1 MIRTLRALGVAV
13 ATCGAVL
20 VAAPPAS
27 ADITCTLSSNAHQFD
42 GVDRLG
48 GRNYE
53 FTLHAGRGF
62 RWYQVSYVD
71 GYGRKWLHGNGAEH
85 PNNSGWILSSHFPCD

>member
-1 MIRTLRALGVAV
+1 MNRTLRTLCTAL
-13 ATCGAVL
+13 ATCGTLL

-27 ADITCTLSSNAHQFD
+27 ADVVCTLSSNAYQYD
-42 GVDRLG
+42 GVDYYG

-62 RWYQVSYVD
+62 RWYQVSYWD
-71 GYGRKWLHGNGAEH
+71 GYGRKWIHGHGAEH
-85 PNNSGWILSSHFPCD
+85 SGNSGWILSSHFPCD